1 MTVIE
6 IVLGE
11 GIPRGDAD
19 AVRTG
24 ILELTELQEKPVSH
38 ARVTLRRAVGRDGT
52 RRYIADASVI
62 VDGRKIA
69 AHATGGSAND
79 ATEAVQNR
87 LRRQLHRVLD
97 KARDQQRRGVA
108 AVPLPLDLSYRPQ
121 EGVKPAPLRRI
132 VRRRTYLETP
142 LGTVEAVDDLLDVDG
157 DFMLFV
163 HARTHED
170 VVVYL
175 RDDGRIGL
183 LFPEG
188 SRLADEDDIV
198 VPKPSRYPA
207 PIFLSAARTEMD
219 FLDHRFLYFI
229 DAADGRGKVIYLRH
243 DGDYGLVEPR

>member
-6 IVLGE
+6 IELGE
-11 GIPRGDAD
+11 GVPRGDAD
-19 AVRTG
+19 TLRTG
-24 ILELTELQEKPVSH
+24 ILELTELQDTPVSH
-38 ARVTLRRAVGRDGT
+38 ARITLRRGLGRHGT
-52 RRYIADASVI
+52 HHYIADASVI

-69 AHATGGSAND
+69 AHATGASANE
-79 ATEAVQNR
+79 ATKAVRNR
-87 LRRQLHRVLD
+87 LRRQLHRVL
-97 KARDQQRRGVA
+97 KRAREQQPRA
-108 AVPLPLDLSYRPQ
+108 DIAEPLPRDLSYRPQ
-121 EGVKPAPLRRI
+121 AGVKPAPLRRI
-132 VRRRTYLETP
+132 VHRRTYLQTP
-142 LGTVEAVDDLLDVDG
+142 LGTVDAVSDLLDIDAE
-157 DFMLFV
+157 FMLFV

-198 VPKPSRYPA
+198 VPKPSRYPE
-207 PIFLSAARTEMD
+207 PISLSAARTEMD

-229 DAADGRGKVIYLRH
+229 DAAHGRGKVIYLRH

>member
-1 MTVIE
+1 MTVIQIE
-6 IVLGE
+6 LGE
-11 GIPRGDAD
+11 GVPRGDAD
-19 AVRTG
+19 ALRTG

-38 ARVTLRRAVGRDGT
+38 ARITLRRGLGQHGARHYV
-52 RRYIADASVI
+52 ADASVI
-62 VDGRKIA
+62 VDGRTIA
-69 AHATGGSAND
+69 AHAMGGSANE
-79 ATEAVQNR
+79 ATKAVRNR
-87 LRRQLHRVLD
+87 LRRQLHRVLN
-97 KARDQQRRGVA
+97 KARDQQRRGVTVA
-108 AVPLPLDLSYRPQ
+108 PLPRNLSYRPQ

-132 VRRRTYLETP
+132 VHRRTYLQTP
-142 LGTVEAVDDLLDVDG
+142 LGTVEAVDDLLDIDG

-219 FLDHRFLYFI
+219 FLDHRFLYFT
-229 DAADGRGKVIYLRH
+229 DAADGRGQVIYLRH